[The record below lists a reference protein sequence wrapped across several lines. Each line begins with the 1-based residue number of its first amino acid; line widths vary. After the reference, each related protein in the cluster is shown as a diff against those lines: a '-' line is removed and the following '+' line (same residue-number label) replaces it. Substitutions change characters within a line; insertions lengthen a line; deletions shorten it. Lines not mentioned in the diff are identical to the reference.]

1 MRIKQ
6 DAPAQNSSAPKKYK
20 MAVMIFE
27 AEEEINSNEN
37 PTISHENPTISH
49 EKYIEEYKNQMKVN
63 ILLKIQK
70 KLSEISDSKN
80 SPKEVQENIIPPPK
94 SDFTSAENQ
103 TDKKAGDDM
112 SSDDYDENEK
122 AEEKQ
127 IVTETPK
134 RGLSHYLNMWKG
146 FSK

>member
-6 DAPAQNSSAPKKYK
+6 DDPVQNSLAPKKYK
-20 MAVMIFE
+20 MAVMFFE
-27 AEEEINSNEN
+27 EEEEIN
-37 PTISHENPTISH
+37 SHENPTISH
-49 EKYIEEYKNQMKVN
+49 EKYIEEYKNQMKAN

-80 SPKEVQENIIPPPK
+80 SPKEVQENIIPSQK
-94 SDFTSAENQ
+94 SENTSAENQ
-103 TDKKAGDDM
+103 TDKKAGDDV

-122 AEEKQ
+122 VEEKQ
-127 IVTETPK
+127 DVVTEKPK
-134 RGLSHYLNMWKG
+134 RGLSHYLTMWKG